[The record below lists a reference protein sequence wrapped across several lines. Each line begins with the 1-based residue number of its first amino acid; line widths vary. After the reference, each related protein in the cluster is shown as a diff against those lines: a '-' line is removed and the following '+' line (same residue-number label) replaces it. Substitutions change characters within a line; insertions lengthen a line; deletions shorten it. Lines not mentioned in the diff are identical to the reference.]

1 MRRPG
6 HPTVAALV
14 MCLTAAA
21 LCAPPANAAGP
32 GQRDLRARVLTI
44 RALADQGLNAVAAH
58 AAERFMAEN
67 PDHDAVETVTLQL
80 GGIYLEQGRL
90 ADAEHLFTRYRRLYS
105 YADLDGESLFRL
117 AEVSLRRQR
126 WDEAEK
132 RLRALRPGVWPASP
146 FLPLADYYLALCVL
160 KQNRPATA
168 AWMFRRCAA
177 LYDGLEV
184 ASLSRLAAGIAEHRQ
199 GRHEAAVR
207 AWEEASMDT
216 GTRIRAGL
224 LLATAALFDRHEFA
238 TGKRILDSLP
248 DGRLDKHLRAQ
259 YLLCRGAETFFYGRR
274 VPKSWLTLMESH
286 PLSPQTAFVLGLL
299 MEEGEAGTVE
309 LAPELSRLAAGIRS
323 YRKTDHAGASR
334 LLETAAQS
342 APPAVAPLAALY
354 RARALASLGR
364 LRDAADLCELV
375 SDRYVTHVLA
385 PVLLLTA
392 AQMRL
397 RTGQLAAAAADAR
410 SVIRRYP
417 GFAGLDVAAFI
428 LAGSRAAQGRH
439 AEAAD
444 MYSTLARACP
454 QSNLRGPALVR
465 AAAAFRRAGELAR
478 AQQAIGTV
486 EAWGDA
492 MMRTAEFLIEKARV
506 TAEGGRA
513 EEAVAILSRVLAD
526 PQAGSSAGSARRA
539 LIEVHERAGDLD
551 DAIAAAASAEEKAVG
566 LLQERELFLWRMR
579 LLVAA
584 GRPADGVR
592 RIANLLRRDPEAS
605 LPIDVRLWQAG
616 RLHQLGMY
624 EAAAGT
630 AEHVLCDSVQAT
642 ASQKSRALFYR
653 AEQLRWSGRLGEAEQ
668 GYRESL
674 QAEASSDLRPAAAT
688 ALAFCRLGGG
698 DVPGARAAIENAGPA
713 PNLELELAS
722 VTLLADAAMREKRPD
737 EARALYAK
745 ILTRFTAPV
754 HADWRLHARYGLAAS
769 LELKGSYREAL
780 VEYKTVT
787 DAVPAATWAIADRE
801 NAVARSRLLEK
812 ALR

>member
-6 HPTVAALV
+6 HPTIAALV
-14 MCLTAAA
+14 TCLTAAV

-32 GQRDLRARVLTI
+32 ARRDLRARVLTI
-44 RALADQGLNAVAAH
+44 RALADHGLNAVAAH
-58 AAERFMAEN
+58 AAERFLAEN

-90 ADAEHLFTRYRRLYS
+90 ADAERTFTRYRRLYS

-117 AEVSLRRQR
+117 AEVSLRRRR

-132 RLRALRPGVWPASP
+132 RLRALRPGARPASP
-146 FLPLADYYLALCVL
+146 FLPLADYYLALCAL
-160 KQNRPATA
+160 NQNRPATA
-168 AWMFRRCAA
+168 ARMFRRCAA
-177 LYDGLEV
+177 LYDGLEI
-184 ASLSRLAAGIAEHRQ
+184 ASLSRLADGIVEHRR
-199 GRHEAAVR
+199 GRPEVAVR
-207 AWEEASMDT
+207 AWEEAAMNT

-274 VPKSWLTLMESH
+274 VPKSWLALMESH

-299 MEEGEAGTVE
+299 MKEGEAGTVK
-309 LAPELSRLAAGIRS
+309 LDPELSRLVAGIRS
-323 YRKTDHAGASR
+323 CRKTDHAGASR
-334 LLETAAQS
+334 LLQTAAQS
-342 APPAVAPLAALY
+342 ALPAVAPLAALY
-354 RARALASLGR
+354 RARALASLDR
-364 LRDAADLCELV
+364 LRDAADLCELA
-375 SDRYVTHVLA
+375 SDRHATHVLA

-392 AQMRL
+392 AHMRL
-397 RTGQLAAAAADAR
+397 RTGQLAAAAGDAR

-417 GFAGLDVAAFI
+417 GFADLDVAAFI

-454 QSNLRGPALVR
+454 QSNLRGPALVC
-465 AAAAFRRAGELAR
+465 AAGAFRRAGELAR
-478 AQQAIGTV
+478 AQEAIGIV
-486 EAWGDA
+486 EARGEA
-492 MMRTAEFLIEKARV
+492 LMRTAEFLIEKARV
-506 TAEGGRA
+506 TAEGGRIR
-513 EEAVAILSRVLAD
+513 EAAAILGRVLAD
-526 PQAGSSAGSARRA
+526 PQAGSSAGSAHRA
-539 LIEVHERAGDLD
+539 LIEVHERGGNLD

-566 LLQERELFLWRMR
+566 PGEKRDLFLWRMR

-584 GRPADGVR
+584 GRRADAVR
-592 RIANLLRRDPEAS
+592 QIADLLRRDPDAG
-605 LPIDVRLWQAG
+605 LPVDVLLWQAA
-616 RLHQLGMY
+616 RLHYLGLY
-624 EAAAGT
+624 EAAAGM
-630 AEHVLCDSVQAT
+630 AEHVLCDGVQAT
-642 ASQKSRALFYR
+642 NSQKSRALFYR
-653 AEQLRWSGRLGEAEQ
+653 AEQLRWSGRLDEAEQ

-674 QAEASSDLRPAAAT
+674 QADASSDLRPAAAT
-688 ALAFCRLGGG
+688 ALAFCRLSGG
-698 DVPGARAAIENAGPA
+698 DAPGARAAIENAGPA

-722 VTLLADAAMREKRPD
+722 VTLLADAAIREKRPD
-737 EARALYAK
+737 EARALYEK
-745 ILTRFTAPV
+745 ILARFTSPA

-769 LELKGSYREAL
+769 LELKGLYSEAL

-787 DAVPAATWAIADRE
+787 DAVPAAAWAIADRE